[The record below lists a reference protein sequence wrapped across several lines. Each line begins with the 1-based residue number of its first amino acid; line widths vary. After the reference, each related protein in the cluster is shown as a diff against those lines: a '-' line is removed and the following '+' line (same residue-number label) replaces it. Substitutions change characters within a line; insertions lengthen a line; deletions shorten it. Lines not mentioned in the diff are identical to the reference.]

1 MHCGW
6 VTFKTKQNKWWILW
20 KCAVGH
26 LSKQYTTNDGSFD
39 DFDLPKARS
48 VALPHSSS
56 TILSPIGH
64 ASPSKGC
71 LLDNNLGPHAPGL
84 YFGHYSPNLKWAF
97 RVWTFSTR
105 SSTKHLS
112 LTLFPRKKI
121 WYSPGNG
128 RQTACKLCSYLC
140 DAPSKWSYKSNKS
153 LI

>member
-1 MHCGW
+1 MVGSLSKQNKTNGGSSESVLW
-6 VTFKTKQNKWWILW
+6 VTFQNNTQQMMDL
-20 KCAVGH
+20 
-26 LSKQYTTNDGSFD
+26 LTT
-39 DFDLPKARS
+39 LIYQKARS

-105 SSTKHLS
+105 SSTQHLS